1 MTQQIID
8 LTGRPTLTVGL
19 NIDRPTQRAIV
30 KRLTQKHIDEA
41 TAAGREPDPNFTPVA
56 PTRIVLRLREATL
69 RDQNEWN
76 EGRQTLGVTDP
87 ILWTA
92 QLLQDRA
99 EEDIDIDVLREVV
112 LGMDEGTIAQFQQA
126 YVTGTLQDPKVMS
139 SATASVKKKM
149 TTALL
154 GQLAAGEISPYLPD
168 TSALDPGNV
177 TD

>member
-1 MTQQIID
+1 MTQTIID

-30 KRLTQKHIDEA
+30 KRLKAKHEA
-41 TAAGREPDPNFTPVA
+41 DAKAKGVEPDPDFAPVA
-56 PTRIVLRLREATL
+56 PTRITLRLREATL

-76 EGRQTLGVTDP
+76 EGRLTLGATDP

-92 QLLQDRA
+92 QLLQDRC
-99 EEDIDIDVLREVV
+99 EEDIDIDTLQEVV

-139 SATASVKKKM
+139 SATAAVKKKL

-154 GQLAAGEISPYLPD
+154 GQLAADEPLPFSPD
-168 TSALDPGNV
+168 TSAFAPGSEAS
-177 TD
+177 